1 MSDIKRILE
10 KMDTMSKAE
19 DKPTGPKFPG
29 YWKGKDSAEKSKS
42 KMVGGCEE
50 SIIKELHNTAKE
62 KVTEWQLE
70 EKFKEFK
77 ESHEHDD
84 KDEDDDS
91 YSYKKLFKKPEEEK
105 DQKPKEKVFR
115 NWKEYEYDKDHGKEV
130 AEEEKIAGRYSP
142 EKFDAMVQRVG
153 QKAKEQERRRGPVDI
168 AALAKRLRAL
178 DKKEPTKEQEDP
190 AVNKQDPDS
199 QVTSQTSPQQD
210 PAAVKQQQI
219 DQMQDVSTA
228 KSTMSGLSTV
238 LGSGVNP
245 NALSSAVNKI
255 SDGKPLTAPEAT
267 SMSALTPL
275 IAKAAESPQSAPS
288 LKTAL
293 SNAAMLA
300 RQGK

>member
-10 KMDTMSKAE
+10 KMDTMSQAE
-19 DKPTGPKFPG
+19 NKSTVPKFPG
-29 YWKGKDSAEKSKS
+29 YWKGKDPASKAKS

-50 SIIKELHNTAKE
+50 SLIKELHNTAKE
-62 KVTEWQLE
+62 KVIEWELE
-70 EKFKEFK
+70 EKFKLFT
-77 ESHEHDD
+77 ESETD
-84 KDEDDDS
+84 KDKDDEDS
-91 YSYKKLFKKPEEEK
+91 YSYKKLFKKSDEEK
-105 DQKPKEKVFR
+105 EDKPKEKVYR
-115 NWKEYEYDKDHGKEV
+115 NWKEYEYDKDHNKEV
-130 AEEEKIAGRYSP
+130 AEGEKIAGRYDP
-142 EKFDAMVQRVG
+142 DKFDAMVQRVG
-153 QKAKEQERRRGPVDI
+153 QKAKEQERRHGPVDI
-168 AALAKRLRAL
+168 AALAKKLRSL
-178 DKKEPTKEQEDP
+178 EKKEPTKEQEDP

-210 PAAVKQQQI
+210 PAAVKQQQL

-245 NALSSAVNKI
+245 NALSNAVNKI
-255 SDGKPLTAPEAT
+255 SDGQPLTAPEAT

-275 IAKAAESPQSAPS
+275 IAKAAESPQSAPA